1 MRINDFLSILR
12 GVSNGAF
19 AKSKPHLEDVRM
31 MEFRRGIVL
40 ENTHIQKN
48 YHSSEFLQRKVEKT
62 MKTGI
67 DFKSSTV
74 PRDVN
79 TIKAENIIKLLC
91 PHMDPVKRKFWY
103 DIPKND
109 TSPDLQVE
117 RDQKEDGNDTD
128 EQEDQ

>member
-1 MRINDFLSILR
+1 
-12 GVSNGAF
+12 
-19 AKSKPHLEDVRM
+19 
-31 MEFRRGIVL
+31 
-40 ENTHIQKN
+40 
-48 YHSSEFLQRKVEKT
+48 

-74 PRDVN
+74 PRGVN
-79 TIKAENIIKLLC
+79 TTKAENIIKLLC

-103 DIPKND
+103 DISKND

-117 RDQKEDGNDTD
+117 RDPKEDGNDTD